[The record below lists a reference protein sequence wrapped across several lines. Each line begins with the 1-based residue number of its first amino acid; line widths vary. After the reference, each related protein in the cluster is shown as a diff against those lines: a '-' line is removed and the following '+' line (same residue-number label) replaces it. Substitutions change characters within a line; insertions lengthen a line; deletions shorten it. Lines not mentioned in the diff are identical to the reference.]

1 MSKNNKHL
9 VKDKKMSQEKKEKK
23 KNLII
28 SLFILAIMVL
38 SVVGFAMMSGGGS
51 GTNNNGTPNEIPFQQ
66 FQDPETG
73 IIFWGAIRN
82 SEQFIF
88 ENIDGFEAKIEEKEL
103 ANKLKEKE
111 SVNIYI
117 NQGFNSSETIILIEK
132 GLRGIKTPFN
142 VVNQFECNPNTLIL
156 TNEEDEKFNNCMVF
170 LSTNEEAYNKTN
182 YLLYHLIQ

>member
-103 ANKLKEKE
+103 AKK
-111 SVNIYI
+111 
-117 NQGFNSSETIILIEK
+117 
-132 GLRGIKTPFN
+132 
-142 VVNQFECNPNTLIL
+142 
-156 TNEEDEKFNNCMVF
+156 
-170 LSTNEEAYNKTN
+170 
-182 YLLYHLIQ
+182 